1 MTKNGVVQLSVGVE
15 DTGMRADVYIAAKVP
30 DMSRSYAALLIRQ
43 GRVQIDGACVKPGH
57 RVKPPEQIT
66 VQIPEPRPVEL
77 VPEPMPLDI
86 LYEDP
91 HMIVINK
98 PPGLVVHPAAGHA
111 SGTLVNGILHHCP
124 DLEGIGGE
132 HRPGIVHRLDKD
144 TSGIMVVAKT
154 HAAHLDLS
162 HQFKSRGIEKRYL
175 ALVYG
180 IPGTESGRI
189 DLPVGR
195 HPVDRKKMSTASPR
209 GREALTLWRIKER
222 FTGSTLLEVH
232 LKTGRTHQIRVHCQ
246 AIGHPL
252 VGDPVYGL
260 KKKHS
265 RPAKSHPAAFRILNQ
280 APRQML
286 HAANLRFSH
295 PVNGKPQDH
304 CAPMPRDMT
313 RMIDQLRSEKKDPL
327 HQKRCKG

>member
-1 MTKNGVVQLSVGVE
+1 MTEKGVVQLIVGVE
-15 DTGMRADVYIAAKVP
+15 DTGTRVDVYLATKVP
-30 DMSRSYAALLIRQ
+30 DISRSFAALLIRQ
-43 GRVQIDGACVKPGH
+43 GSVQIDGACVKPGH
-57 RVKPPEQIT
+57 KVKPREQIA
-66 VQIPEPRPVEL
+66 VRIPEPSPVEL
-77 VPEPMPLDI
+77 VPEPIPLDI
-86 LYEDP
+86 IYEDP
-91 HMIVINK
+91 HIIVINK

-154 HAAHLDLS
+154 HAAHLKLS
-162 HQFKSRGIEKRYL
+162 HQFKSRGIEKRYR
-175 ALVYG
+175 ALIYG
-180 IPGTESGRI
+180 TPGTESGRI

-195 HPVDRKKMSTASPR
+195 HPVDRKKMSTTSPH

-222 FTGSTLLEVH
+222 FAGSALLEVD

-246 AIGHPL
+246 AMGHPL
-252 VGDPVYGL
+252 VGDPVYGY
-260 KKKHS
+260 KKK
-265 RPAKSHPAAFRILNQ
+265 RLQLAKSHPAAFRILDQ

-295 PVNGKPQDH
+295 PVSGKLLDH
-304 CAPMPRDMT
+304 FASIPRDMT
-313 RMIDQLRSEKKDPL
+313 RMIEQLRSEKRKPL
-327 HQKRCKG
+327 ASG